1 MVRQVKF
8 ECIQCGNCCR
18 DKNSI
23 ITVTHKDII
32 RLVKYLNCDFK
43 ELLSKY
49 IGFYQVREEFEERMV
64 FPAISTYRGNAFL
77 GLRKTS
83 DGSCVFLKDNLCEI
97 YLGRPMVCRSF
108 PFTFEVKE
116 GWLSWGLMARAEEI
130 CTGLGKGEIVSEKNL
145 EEFGK
150 EIISEI
156 EEYRKVVTY
165 WNHQGKVEQRDPI
178 LLAMAIF
185 EEANLSSS
193 QST

>member
-1 MVRQVKF
+1 MVRKVRF

-32 RLVKYLNCDFK
+32 RLVKYLECDYK

-49 IGFYQVREEFEERMV
+49 IGFYQVREEFEDRMV
-64 FPAISTYRGNAFL
+64 FSAISTYRGNAFL
-77 GLRKTS
+77 GLRKRS

-97 YLGRPMVCRSF
+97 YPGRPMVCRSF
-108 PFTFEVKE
+108 PFTFEVKK

-130 CTGLGKGEIVSEKNL
+130 CPGLGQGEKVSEKSL
-145 EEFGK
+145 EKFGK

-156 EEYRKVVTY
+156 EEYKKIVTY
-165 WNHQGKVEQRDPI
+165 WNRQGKVEQRDPV
-178 LLAMAIF
+178 LLVMAFF